1 MSCGP
6 AVLGVEWD
14 TRAEGKIRNG
24 FYIRVSGGELAVMA
38 SAKTIDRG
46 RKRHLAIASL
56 GALASLA
63 ALVTVATRSVTVD
76 PVLLSVLVAVFSAG
90 AVFAAV
96 FALSPIFRNRA
107 SSEMHSLSQALDAL
121 ASSDA
126 SQIRAL
132 RDLRLPVSLEKGLQ
146 SLSSSI
152 EVNRATIVD
161 LQTSNCLLARD
172 HRQVLQCLESLRDG
186 IILID
191 PEGRIQFANKAA
203 SPFLRVSEEDARG
216 NSVMECTSI
225 PEIRNLFEQ
234 GVDRVGSKGTESIEI
249 EADIRCS
256 YEHTLMTSTHIMDSE
271 SGRGGKALVFQE
283 ISRMKSVERLQAQFV
298 DSVAHELRSPL
309 TSIRAYAELL
319 VDGGDSI
326 DKQTQHDFFNV
337 IYEETYRL
345 SQLIDNLLN
354 ISMMDSGAA
363 RLEITPTRI
372 KRLLEESAEVIR
384 VQCEKK
390 GIDLNVDLDDRLPTL
405 DIDKSLFG
413 MAVQNLLSNAVKYTP
428 EGGKIR
434 LSTSSQEEEFRIE
447 VKDTGIGIA
456 EDELDQVFEKF
467 YRASSAESV
476 HGSGI
481 GLSTARAIVRLHGGD
496 VEAVSKLG
504 EGSTFSIVLPRS
516 LINQSIGE

>member
-1 MSCGP
+1 
-6 AVLGVEWD
+6 
-14 TRAEGKIRNG
+14 
-24 FYIRVSGGELAVMA
+24 MA
-38 SAKTIDRG
+38 SARTMDRG
-46 RKRHLAIASL
+46 RKRRIAIVGL

-63 ALVTVATRSVTVD
+63 ALVTAAGGSATAD
-76 PVLLSVLVAVFSAG
+76 PALLTVLVAVASAG
-90 AVFAAV
+90 AVFAAAY
-96 FALSPIFRNRA
+96 ALFSIFRHRA
-107 SSEMHSLSQALDAL
+107 GSEMHSVSKALDAL
-121 ASSDA
+121 TSSDA
-126 SQIRAL
+126 LQFRSL
-132 RDLRLPVSLEKGLQ
+132 RDLRLPASLEKGLQ
-146 SLSSSI
+146 NLSSSI
-152 EVNRATIVD
+152 EANRATIVD

-172 HRQVLQCLESLRDG
+172 HRQFLQCLESLRDG
-186 IILID
+186 IVLID
-191 PEGRIQFANKAA
+191 PERRIQFANKAA
-203 SPFLRVSEEDARG
+203 GPFLSVSVDNARG
-216 NSVMECTSI
+216 KSLTDCVSKH
-225 PEIRNLFEQ
+225 EIRDLFKQ
-234 GVDRVGSKGTESIEI
+234 DVGRVGSSGTESIEI
-249 EADIRCS
+249 EADVRGS
-256 YEHTLMTSTHIMDSE
+256 HEHTLMTLTHIMDSE
-271 SGRGGKALVFQE
+271 SGRGGEALVFQE

-372 KRLLEESAEVIR
+372 KRLLEESAEVVR
-384 VQCEKK
+384 AQCKKK
-390 GIDLNVDLDDRLPTL
+390 GVDLNVELDDRLPTL

-413 MAVQNLLSNAVKYTP
+413 MAVQNLLSNAAKYTP
-428 EGGKIR
+428 EGGKIC
-434 LSTSSQEEEFRIE
+434 LSTCSQEEEFRVE

-467 YRASSAESV
+467 YRAASAETE

-496 VEAVSKLG
+496 IEAVSKLG

-516 LINQSIGE
+516 LINRSIGE